1 MPAISRLRLEKGSGK
16 WTVARISTDRSDIYE
31 LSGAIYKAFTTSDKM
46 ILEMAL
52 KKGTL
57 EDVFIEL
64 TESSTNETTRKRK
77 EA

>member
-1 MPAISRLRLEKGSGK
+1 MEESSGK
-16 WTVARISTDRSDIYE
+16 WTVAHISTDRSDIYE
-31 LSGAIYKAFTTSDKM
+31 LSRAIYLAFTASDKV
-46 ILEMAL
+46 ILEMTL

-64 TESSTNETTRKRK
+64 TESSTAQKPAGQK

>member
-1 MPAISRLRLEKGSGK
+1 MAHIR
-16 WTVARISTDRSDIYE
+16 TDHQDIYE
-31 LSGAIYKAFTTSDKM
+31 LSRTVYLAFAASDCV

-64 TESSTNETTRKRK
+64 TESGAAAKPAGRK

>member
-1 MPAISRLRLEKGSGK
+1 
-16 WTVARISTDRSDIYE
+16 
-31 LSGAIYKAFTTSDKM
+31 M

-64 TESSTNETTRKRK
+64 TESSTGEKTNARK